1 MKNKILSLLK
11 TVNREGMDKLIT
23 WLEKSDFFTAPAST
37 KFHGNYEGGLAEHSY
52 NVYQLFKLKV
62 EQFNLGV
69 SEETIIISSILHD
82 LCKVNFYS
90 KAYKN
95 VKEGKKMNYQG
106 REVDNWV
113 EKEIYVID
121 DKLPLGHGEKS
132 VMLLQSYIKLTRE
145 EIFLIRFHMGGFL
158 DGENLKAYY
167 QATDLF
173 PCIVALHTSDY
184 EASTFLEEKREV

>member
-1 MKNKILSLLK
+1 MKDRILTLLK
-11 TVNREGMDKLIT
+11 SVNRDGIDNLIE

-62 EQFNLGV
+62 EQFNLGL
-69 SEETIIISSILHD
+69 SEETIIISSLLHD
-82 LCKVNFYS
+82 LCKVNFY
-90 KAYKN
+90 K
-95 VKEGKKMNYQG
+95 KEQRWRKDENNKWEEYYP
-106 REVDNWV
+106 
-113 EKEIYVID
+113 YVYD

-158 DGENLKAYY
+158 DGENLKSYY
-167 QATDLF
+167 QAVELY
-173 PCIVALHTSDY
+173 PYIVALHTADY
-184 EASTFLEEKREV
+184 EASKFLEEKREI